1 MSKELV
7 QKFCGE
13 FPSEYIKPDIE
24 SNPNFVFENDTSF
37 ESVQLW
43 DIDGNTVFVNSF
55 IECEHY
61 VSGGWDYSPLKNN
74 EIILLDNLFN
84 IVLILCIASFVLNKI
99 DFRKYVKRKK

>member
-13 FPSEYIKPDIE
+13 YPSEYIKPDIE

-43 DIDGNTVFVNSF
+43 DVDGNTVFVNSF

-61 VSGGWDYSPLKNN
+61 VIGGWSYLINGIKFNESTYQLYLGLIVLFGIISRISLRYFLKLKN
-74 EIILLDNLFN
+74 
-84 IVLILCIASFVLNKI
+84 V
-99 DFRKYVKRKK
+99 

>member
-13 FPSEYIKPDIE
+13 YPPEYIKPDIE

-61 VSGGWDYSPLKNN
+61 VIGGWSYLVNGVNFNESTFQLYLGFIVLFSIISRISLRYFLKLKN
-74 EIILLDNLFN
+74 
-84 IVLILCIASFVLNKI
+84 V
-99 DFRKYVKRKK
+99 

>member
-13 FPSEYIKPDIE
+13 YPSEYIKPDIE

-61 VSGGWDYSPLKNN
+61 VIGGWSYLVN
-74 EIILLDNLFN
+74 EIKFN
-84 IVLILCIASFVLNKI
+84 ESTYQLYLGLIVLIGIISRISFSYFLKI
-99 DFRKYVKRKK
+99 KNV

>member
-13 FPSEYIKPDIE
+13 YPSDYTKPDIE
-24 SNPNFVFENDTSF
+24 SNPNFVFENDVNF
-37 ESVQLW
+37 EAVQLW

-61 VSGGWDYSPLKNN
+61 VDGGWTYLITSMKIDEFTFQLYLGLFVLFGIVFRFSIRFFMKLKNG
-74 EIILLDNLFN
+74 
-84 IVLILCIASFVLNKI
+84 
-99 DFRKYVKRKK
+99 

>member
-13 FPSEYIKPDIE
+13 YPSEYIKPDIE
-24 SNPNFVFENDTSF
+24 SNPNFVFENDINF
-37 ESVQLW
+37 KSVQLW
-43 DIDGNTVFVNSF
+43 DVDGNTVFVNSF

-74 EIILLDNLFN
+74 EIQLQDITLYVVLLLLAITYSKNL
-84 IVLILCIASFVLNKI
+84 IKKI
-99 DFRKYVKRKK
+99 FAK

>member
-61 VSGGWDYSPLKNN
+61 VIGGWSYLVN
-74 EIILLDNLFN
+74 EIKFN
-84 IVLILCIASFVLNKI
+84 ESTYQLYLGLIVLFGIISRISLSYFLKI
-99 DFRKYVKRKK
+99 KNV